1 MSSKGNISEGNV
13 SFRGIF
19 KSSTASQRYTLFPLK
34 WKTLWDFYKR
44 HEAAFWTAEEIRLT
58 DDLADW
64 NDKLTDSERYFIKH
78 VLAFFAGSDGIVNEN
93 LVVNFYNEIESPE
106 ARNFYTIQMMME
118 TIHSETY
125 ALLIDTYIRDST
137 EKEHLFAAIDT
148 IPAIKKKADWAL
160 KWISEGSGL
169 VSSIPTDILD
179 TLKSLENKNEL
190 SLEEQTAIQF
200 FTKDRPN
207 ILQRLVAFICVEG
220 IFFSGSFCAIYWL
233 KNRGLL
239 PGLATANEFISRDEN
254 LHCEFAIELYKM
266 AIQESSDN
274 FTVPIQDIFKEAVS
288 IEQEFVR
295 DSLPVSLIGMNER
308 LMCQYIEYVADR
320 WLVMMGHSKL
330 YHSKNPFAFMEM
342 ISINEKSNFFETVNS
357 SYQKANVGT
366 SETDRVFSLD
376 EDF

>member
-1 MSSKGNISEGNV
+1 MAS
-13 SFRGIF
+13 IF
-19 KSSTASQRYTLFPLK
+19 KSENASERYALFPLK

-44 HEAAFWTAEEIRLT
+44 HEAGFWTAEEIRLT

-64 NDKLTDSERYFIKH
+64 DTKLTDSERHFIKH

-93 LVVNFYNEIESPE
+93 LVVNFYNEIEIPE

-125 ALLIDTYIRDST
+125 ALLIDTYIRDSK
-137 EKEHLFAAIDT
+137 EKEGLFSAIDS
-148 IPAIKKKADWAL
+148 IPAIKKKADWAIR
-160 KWISEGSGL
+160 WISEGSGL
-169 VSSIPTDILD
+169 VSSIPDDIMEGLKMLEMKDNLLD
-179 TLKSLENKNEL
+179 KEK
-190 SLEEQTAIQF
+190 TAIKF
-200 FTKDRPN
+200 FTRERPN
-207 ILQRLVAFICVEG
+207 LLQRLVAFICVEG

-266 AIQESSDN
+266 ANNNSNQSISEETIKN
-274 FTVPIQDIFKEAVS
+274 IFSEAVS

-295 DSLPVSLIGMNER
+295 DSLPVSLIGMNEK
-308 LMCQYIEYVADR
+308 LMCEYIQYVADR
-320 WLVMMGHSKL
+320 WLVMMGHTKL
-330 YHSKNPFAFMEM
+330 YNSKNPFSFMEM

-366 SETDRVFSLD
+366 SERDRVFSLD

>member
-1 MSSKGNISEGNV
+1 MSSK
-13 SFRGIF
+13 GIF
-19 KSSTASQRYTLFPLK
+19 KSSSASQRYTLFPLR

-44 HEAAFWTAEEIRLT
+44 HESSFWTAEEIRLT

-64 NDKLTDSERYFIKH
+64 NDKLTDSERHFIKH

-93 LVVNFYNEIESPE
+93 LVVNFYNEIEIPE

-125 ALLIDTYIRDST
+125 ALLIDTYIRDSK

-169 VSSIPTDILD
+169 ISSVPDDILD
-179 TLKSLENKNEL
+179 TLRALEKKDSLTLKEL
-190 SLEEQTAIQF
+190 DALGF
-200 FTKDRPN
+200 FTKERPSL
-207 ILQRLVAFICVEG
+207 IQRLVAFICVEG

-266 AIQESSDN
+266 AKNESQDD
-274 FTVPIQDIFKEAVS
+274 VPVENIIREAVS

-295 DSLPVSLIGMNER
+295 DSLPVSLIGMNEK
-308 LMCQYIEYVADR
+308 LMCEYIEYVADR
-320 WLVMMGHSKL
+320 WLVMMGHSKIFN
-330 YHSKNPFAFMEM
+330 SKNPFSFMEM
-342 ISINEKSNFFETVNS
+342 ISINEKTNFFETVNS

-366 SETDRVFSLD
+366 SEGDRVFSLD